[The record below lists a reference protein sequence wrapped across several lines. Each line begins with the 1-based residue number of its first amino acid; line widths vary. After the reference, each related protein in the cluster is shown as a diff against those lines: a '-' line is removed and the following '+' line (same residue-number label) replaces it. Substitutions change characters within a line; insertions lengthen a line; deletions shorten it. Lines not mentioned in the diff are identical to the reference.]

1 MGIET
6 STFESEFIAMKQCCK
21 YLQGLRFK
29 LWLMGTPVEDLCFV
43 CSDNKSVL
51 TNS

>member
-6 STFESEFIAMKQCCK
+6 STFGSEFIVIKQCCE

-29 LWLMGTPVEDLCFV
+29 LRLMGIPVEDLCFV
-43 CSDNKSVL
+43 YGDNKSVL